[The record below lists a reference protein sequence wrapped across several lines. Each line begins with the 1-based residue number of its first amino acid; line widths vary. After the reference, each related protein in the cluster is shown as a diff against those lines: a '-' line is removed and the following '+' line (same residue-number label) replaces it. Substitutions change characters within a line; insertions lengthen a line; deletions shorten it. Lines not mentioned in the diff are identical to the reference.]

1 VIEDPTVHQPV
12 PSIIVVDDTPANLHL
27 LTGMLKE
34 RGYKVRPVPSGAF
47 ALQTAKHDPPDLIL
61 LDIIMPGMSGYEV
74 CERLKADAQLSD
86 VPVIFISALNETM
99 DKVRAFS
106 VGGVDFVTKPFQFE
120 EVHARVATH
129 LELRRQRGL
138 IQQSNVQLRTLEK
151 LRDDLVHM
159 VVHDMR
165 TPLTAI
171 YGFLQTL
178 QALEG
183 ERLSEEGR
191 EFVRI
196 ALASTEELV
205 EMVSSLLDVSKM
217 EAGEMK
223 LNPTPCDLHAIAG
236 TVLAKVES
244 LRGGRQLALRGPDAP
259 VNVIADAELIARVFQ
274 NLLGNA
280 LKFTPDDGRVTVSI
294 EPADDVV
301 RVLVQDTGPGIPP
314 DYRER
319 IFEKF
324 GQVEHP
330 ASRQRYSTGI
340 GLSFCKLAVEAHGG
354 QIGVDSE
361 EGHGSTFWFVLPRGQ
376 DGPAST
382 PAG

>member
-1 VIEDPTVHQPV
+1 MIEDPTVHQPV

-34 RGYKVRPVPSGAF
+34 RGYRVRPVPSGAF
-47 ALQTAKHDPPDLIL
+47 ALQPAKHDPPDLIL
-61 LDIIMPGMSGYEV
+61 LDIIMPEMNGYEV

-99 DKVRAFS
+99 DKVRAFAA
-106 VGGVDFVTKPFQFE
+106 GGVDFVTKPFQFE

-138 IQQSNVQLRTLEK
+138 IQESNVQLRTLEK

-159 VVHDMR
+159 IVHDMR
-165 TPLTAI
+165 TPLTAL

-191 EFVRI
+191 EFVQI

-223 LNPTPCDLHAIAG
+223 LNPTPCDLRAIAR

-244 LRGGRQLALRGPDAP
+244 LRGGRQLALSGPDAP
-259 VNVIADAELIARVFQ
+259 VSVIADAELIARVFQ

-280 LKFTPDDGRVTVSI
+280 LKFTPDDGRVTISL
-294 EPADDVV
+294 EPGADTV

-314 DYRER
+314 AYRER

-361 EGHGSTFWFVLPRGQ
+361 EGHGSTFWFVLPRSQ
-376 DGPAST
+376 AGPAST